1 MESTVSTYYSV
12 LSPDYSI
19 DSGKEEKMILK
30 KKRGKQQREVGTMEI
45 TTRKN

>member
-30 KKRGKQQREVGTMEI
+30 KRGKQQREVGTMEI